1 MANPAVIETIDS
13 KGLIKS
19 REIIQ
24 GGDAGG
30 VYVPKR
36 IGNEDPNIHYGIV
49 IDCGSSGSR
58 LYIYIWPEHSGKEN
72 ELLQIKQLL
81 DKEGK
86 PIVKKLEPGLS
97 TMAKTPENATEYLK
111 SLLGKI
117 FSCINLD
124 ILEDIF
130 LDFAA
135 EIVPP
140 DKHRDTPLYILATAG
155 LRFLT
160 PNEQKKLLEDLFND
174 IVRDYNFLIEKTHIQ
189 VIPGKL
195 EGIYSWIAINY
206 VLGRFQSN
214 STDSISVSNG
224 QTLSIS
230 KKRPSTVGILDMGGA
245 SAQIAFEVS
254 SDVSL
259 SSFCLWVLHEYSSI
273 PFQTPIEGEEIAEFS
288 LGYDENQEGFKYRIY
303 VTTFLGYGANK
314 AFEKYIQRI
323 ISIALNSSTPNS
335 SHILID
341 DADCLP
347 HGYAANYTRNNKT
360 ITIIGEGDF
369 HSCAKHLVTLLN
381 LNATCKRKPCSLNG
395 IYQPKINYESQ
406 DFYGFSEFWYTMEDV
421 LKIGGPYTRLAFLN
435 ASNNYCNAKWADI
448 RQWYS
453 NKLFPK
459 ADLNRVLLQCFK
471 SAWLYAFLHDGLK
484 FPVNYQRLRSASLV
498 NNNDVQWTLGAILY
512 KTRFLPLRAINQV
525 KSTMHYRRT
534 HTDSTIMII
543 LIGSMLLLCLLIF
556 YRKTLR
562 SKIRSVFYRRN
573 GLYSSSSSSNFN
585 QRYQLLTSI
594 VIDSS
599 PSFSNIYTNGKPL
612 NTSSFSYTE
621 RLRSV

>member
-1 MANPAVIETIDS
+1 MLSRANPAVIETIDP

-30 VYVPKR
+30 VYVPKK
-36 IGNEDPNIHYGIV
+36 IGNEDPNLHYGIV

-86 PIVKKLEPGLS
+86 PVVKKLEPGLS
-97 TMAKTPENATEYLK
+97 SMAKTPDNATEYLK
-111 SLLGKI
+111 SLL
-117 FSCINLD
+117 
-124 ILEDIF
+124 
-130 LDFAA
+130 DFAA
-135 EIVPP
+135 ETIPP
-140 DKHRDTPLYILATAG
+140 DKHRDTPLYIFATAG

-160 PNEQKKLLEDLFND
+160 PDEQKKLLEDLFND
-174 IVRDYNFLIEKTHIQ
+174 IVRDYRFLIEKTHIQ

-214 STDSISVSNG
+214 STDSISVTNG
-224 QTLSIS
+224 QTISIS

-254 SDVSL
+254 PDTS
-259 SSFCLWVLHEYSSI
+259 
-273 PFQTPIEGEEIAEFS
+273 IEGEEIAEFS
-288 LGYDENQEGFKYRIY
+288 LGYDEDQEVFKYRIY

-314 AFEKYIQRI
+314 AFEKYIERI
-323 ISIALNSSTPNS
+323 ISIALNASTSNS

-347 HGYAANYTRNNKT
+347 HGYSANYIRNNKT
-360 ITIIGEGDF
+360 ITVIGEGDF

-395 IYQPKINYESQ
+395 VYQPTINYESQ
-406 DFYGFSEFWYTMEDV
+406 DFYGFSEFWYTMEDI

-435 ASNNYCNAKWADI
+435 ASNNYCNSKWADI
-448 RQWYS
+448 RRWYTDR
-453 NKLFPK
+453 LFPK

-484 FPVNYQRLRSASLV
+484 FPINYERLRSASLV

-525 KSTMHYRRT
+525 KSTIHYRRT
-534 HTDSTIMII
+534 HTDSTAMII
-543 LIGSMLLLCLLIF
+543 LICSMLLLCVLIF
-556 YRKTLR
+556 YRKILR
-562 SKIRSVFYRRN
+562 AKIRTFFYRRN
-573 GLYSSSSSSNFN
+573 GLHLSSSSSNFN

-594 VIDSS
+594 VIDDS
-599 PSFSNIYTNGKPL
+599 PSLSYTYTSGKAL
-612 NTSSFSYTE
+612 QTSSSSSSLYNE